1 MDADKHADYANT
13 SNYHKS
19 IAAEKIRAKEQR
31 EEKIRQ
37 LEVIEQQLVGNLQ
50 TTMARKDQAVQNL
63 KSKSKMVAKALEP
76 RNAYRYKIN
85 ENRNMGNQSFNGN
98 QSFMSLDSPVKGQAN
113 F

>member
-19 IAAEKIRAKEQR
+19 IAADKIRAKEIR

-37 LEVIEQQLVGNLQ
+37 LEAIEQQLVGNLQ
-50 TTMARKDQAVQNL
+50 STLASKQQAISNL

-76 RNAYRYKIN
+76 RNAYRYSPK
-85 ENRNMGNQSFNGN
+85 ENRDTMNQVFNGT
-98 QSFMSLDSPVKGQAN
+98 
-113 F
+113 